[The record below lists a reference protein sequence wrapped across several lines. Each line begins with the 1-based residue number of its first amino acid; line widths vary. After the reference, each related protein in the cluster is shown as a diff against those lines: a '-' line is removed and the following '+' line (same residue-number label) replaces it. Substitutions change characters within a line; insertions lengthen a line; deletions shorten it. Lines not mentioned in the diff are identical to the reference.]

1 MSTSPAGA
9 PTRAKGPSPNA
20 STSGFGWAGAVTATG
35 CMAMYQESTRSI
47 QISVEPFYLDDQST
61 PEQRRFVFGY
71 RVQIDNQ
78 GGEDRLVGMASGAA
92 GAIGV
97 MGDAGV
103 GGHTAEIAEVDMA
116 VPTGETTFAPGERHI
131 MLEDLAAPLEPGD
144 SFDLTLEFEDHGE
157 ETVAVEVLSWD
168 DAVERYEAG

>member
-1 MSTSPAGA
+1 MSSDSTSRQRTALIVVAAMTALSAACGSGGAGDPAGE
-9 PTRAKGPSPNA
+9 GPLAVGDGWTAENA
-20 STSGFGWAGAVTATG
+20 EVAAV
-35 CMAMYQESTRSI
+35 
-47 QISVEPFYLDDQST
+47 YLT
-61 PEQRRFVFGY
+61 
-71 RVQIDNQ
+71 IDNQ

-116 VPTGETTFAPGERHI
+116 VPAGETTFAPGERHI
-131 MLEDLAAPLEPGD
+131 MLEELAAPLEPGD
-144 SFDLTLEFEDHGE
+144 SFELTLEFEDHGE